1 MRIILIKISC
11 NFSKKILGSH
21 VFTERWG
28 GVQKLGICGAPLR
41 LPGTDPK
48 NPGWQ
53 KHLTPCQHTD
63 PPISHCGMAF
73 HYVKW
78 HIVHSIQWPQCQITL
93 ARVGLLSTTKWPQC
107 QITLAR
113 VGLLSTTQW
122 PQCQITLARVGL
134 LSSIEKP
141 QCQITLARVG
151 LLSSIEKPQC
161 QITMLA
167 LWLSWP
173 FDNAGFL
180 V

>member
-1 MRIILIKISC
+1 M
-11 NFSKKILGSH
+11 
-21 VFTERWG
+21 
-28 GVQKLGICGAPLR
+28 
-41 LPGTDPK
+41 DPK

-78 HIVHSIQWPQCQITL
+78 HIVPSIQWPQCQITML
-93 ARVGLLSTTKWPQC
+93 ALWLFV
-107 QITLAR
+107 
-113 VGLLSTTQW
+113 
-122 PQCQITLARVGL
+122 
-134 LSSIEKP
+134 SIK
-141 QCQITLARVG
+141 
-151 LLSSIEKPQC
+151 KPQC

>member
-1 MRIILIKISC
+1 
-11 NFSKKILGSH
+11 
-21 VFTERWG
+21 
-28 GVQKLGICGAPLR
+28 
-41 LPGTDPK
+41 
-48 NPGWQ
+48 
-53 KHLTPCQHTD
+53 
-63 PPISHCGMAF
+63 MAF

-78 HIVHSIQWPQCQITL
+78 HIVHSIQ
-93 ARVGLLSTTKWPQC
+93 WPQC

-141 QCQITLARVG
+141 QCQIT
-151 LLSSIEKPQC
+151 
-161 QITMLA
+161 MLA